1 MSDKMKVILDCD
13 TGSDDAVAIMMAI
26 LSPKIDLLGVSTVA
40 GNKEIGFTTD
50 NTLRV
55 VDMLRSS
62 TPVYRGCATSMVA
75 KLLPNRHGDYT
86 GMTGV
91 KADKLDEKGEVISYH
106 HDCLPMPAPVSRE
119 QPEHG
124 VWWLIDTLMKSE
136 GDITLIPTGPL
147 TNIGMALRLEP
158 RIAEKIRQIIF
169 MGGGFKVFNATAAS
183 EFNIWADPEAAQI
196 VLTSGVKTITM
207 VPLDATHQA
216 NFTREDEAELRQIGT
231 PLAIAVA
238 DLVDERIV
246 AYNAYQPQD
255 LPDSAPIHDAL
266 CVAYLLDPEVLT
278 DVRHMRVDVDISG
291 GFADGQ
297 TICDT
302 RAYPDRPEN
311 CYVALG
317 ADRLRFSRMVLDMIR
332 DFR

>member
-1 MSDKMKVILDCD
+1 
-13 TGSDDAVAIMMAI
+13 
-26 LSPKIDLLGVSTVA
+26 
-40 GNKEIGFTTD
+40 
-50 NTLRV
+50 
-55 VDMLRSS
+55 
-62 TPVYRGCATSMVA
+62 
-75 KLLPNRHGDYT
+75 
-86 GMTGV
+86 
-91 KADKLDEKGEVISYH
+91 
-106 HDCLPMPAPVSRE
+106 MPAPVSRE

>member
-1 MSDKMKVILDCD
+1 MPEKMKVILDCD
-13 TGSDDAVAIMMAI
+13 TGSDDAVAILTAV
-26 LSPKIDLLGVSTVA
+26 LSPRIELLGISTVA

-55 VDMLRSS
+55 VDMLRSN
-62 TPVYRGCATSMVA
+62 TPVYRGCWTSMVA
-75 KLLPNRHGDYT
+75 KLLPSRHGDYD

-91 KADKLDEKGEVISYH
+91 SAEKKDAKGEVISYH
-106 HDCLPMPAPVSRE
+106 HDCLPMPAPTSKE

-158 RIAEKIRQIIF
+158 RIAGKIKQIIF
-169 MGGGFKVFNATAAS
+169 MGGGFKVFNATSAA

-196 VLTSGVKTITM
+196 VLTSGVKKITM

-216 NFTREDEAELRQIGT
+216 NFTRQDEAELRAIGT

-238 DLVDERIV
+238 DLLDERIT

-255 LPDSAPIHDAL
+255 LPDSAPLHDAL

-278 DVRHMRVDVDISG
+278 DIRFMRVDVDMGG

-302 RAYPDRPEN
+302 RAFPDRPRN
-311 CYVALG
+311 CHVTLG
-317 ADRLRFSRMVLDMIR
+317 ADRVRFSRMIIDLIKS
-332 DFR
+332 FR

>member
-1 MSDKMKVILDCD
+1 MAVQKILYDCD
-13 TGSDDAVAIMMAI
+13 PGHDDAVALMLAAG
-26 LSPKIDLLGVSTVA
+26 SPELELLGVTIVA
-40 GNKEIGFTTD
+40 GNQTLD
-50 NTLRV
+50 NTGRNACHVLQWLGREEI
-55 VDMLRSS
+55 
-62 TPVYRGCATSMVA
+62 PVYTGCERPMVRDRVTA
-75 KLLPNRHGDYT
+75 GDIHGET
-86 GMTGV
+86 G
-91 KADKLDEKGEVISYH
+91 LDG
-106 HDCLPMPAPVSRE
+106 PVFPPLRKRPE
-119 QPEHG
+119 PEHA
-124 VWWLIDTLMKSE
+124 VRFLVRTLMSSQ
-136 GDITLIPTGPL
+136 GDVTVVTSGPM
-147 TNIGMALRLEP
+147 TNLAMALRMEP
-158 RIAEKIRQIIF
+158 AAAEKIRRIVL
-169 MGGGFKVFNATAAS
+169 MGGSYTNGNVTPAA
-183 EFNIWADPEAAQI
+183 EFNILADPEAAQI

>member
-1 MSDKMKVILDCD
+1 
-13 TGSDDAVAIMMAI
+13 
-26 LSPKIDLLGVSTVA
+26 
-40 GNKEIGFTTD
+40 
-50 NTLRV
+50 
-55 VDMLRSS
+55 
-62 TPVYRGCATSMVA
+62 
-75 KLLPNRHGDYT
+75 
-86 GMTGV
+86 
-91 KADKLDEKGEVISYH
+91 
-106 HDCLPMPAPVSRE
+106 
-119 QPEHG
+119 
-124 VWWLIDTLMKSE
+124 
-136 GDITLIPTGPL
+136 
-147 TNIGMALRLEP
+147 
-158 RIAEKIRQIIF
+158 

-216 NFTREDEAELRQIGT
+216 NFTREDEAELRAIGT

-246 AYNAYQPQD
+246 AYNAYQPQE
-255 LPDSAPIHDAL
+255 LADSAPIHDAL

-278 DVRHMRVDVDISG
+278 DIRHMRVDVDISG

-317 ADRLRFSRMVLDMIR
+317 ADRLRFSRMVIELIR
-332 DFR
+332 SFR